1 MHVRVGIQVCDAARR
16 RRVVRCSRAVTL
28 TDLLAQIRSLYV
40 KELASAVRSAKSTRS
55 TMHVE
60 PLLRDKKGKVVR
72 EGTIATGVRL
82 DLVVERKGELEDVR
96 VDSKSRLEFE
106 PIPIPWSDD
115 LAVTIEP
122 FVWDALVVEV
132 DVPTK
137 RAIGV
142 ARPWV
147 DEWMDTKDAQKPGKD
162 GLARA
167 VHFAGDPQPG
177 PAKGGKGSMLA
188 LDLGSAPPDALLAL
202 VESFAR
208 AGATTL
214 RIASSSSVEATPA
227 RARAAKKAASKTEK
241 KIVKK
246 SAVKMPSKPAKKA
259 KSAKKTPPPRAQR
272 RVRASAFRR

>member
-1 MHVRVGIQVCDAARR
+1 M
-16 RRVVRCSRAVTL
+16 TL
-28 TDLLAQIRSLYV
+28 TELLAKIRSLYV
-40 KELASAVRSAKSTRS
+40 KELASAVRSAKSARS

-115 LAVTIEP
+115 LSVTIEP

-142 ARPWV
+142 AKPWV
-147 DEWMDTKDAQKPGKD
+147 DEWMDTKDAHKPGKD

-167 VHFAGDPQPG
+167 VHFAGDPEPG
-177 PAKGGKGSMLA
+177 PGKGSMLA

-214 RIASSSSVEATPA
+214 RLASSPSVEASSKGA
-227 RARAAKKAASKTEK
+227 RAPKKKPLLSKKPEGTAKSTAKKPATAT
-241 KIVKK
+241 K
-246 SAVKMPSKPAKKA
+246 SAPKRALKTAKK
-259 KSAKKTPPPRAQR
+259 PRR
-272 RVRASAFRR
+272 

>member
-1 MHVRVGIQVCDAARR
+1 M
-16 RRVVRCSRAVTL
+16 TL
-28 TDLLAQIRSLYV
+28 TDLLAKIRSLYV
-40 KELASAVRSAKSTRS
+40 KELASAVRSARSTRS

-177 PAKGGKGSMLA
+177 PGKRGKGSMLA
-188 LDLGSAPPDALLAL
+188 LDLGSAPTAALLAL

-214 RIASSSSVEATPA
+214 RLASSSSVEATPA
-227 RARAAKKAASKTEK
+227 RARAAKRAARQGERRPPQKK
-241 KIVKK
+241 KIAKK
-246 SAVKMPSKPAKKA
+246 AAVKMPAAKLARKA
-259 KSAKKTPPPRAQR
+259 KAAKKTTVPKKRAR
-272 RVRASAFRR
+272 S